1 MMNGL
6 QYTDMLGSLL
16 AKKRRMNEKTMQS
29 LSSLKGYYG
38 ILFYFLKDTYG
49 KKNVMLWTWVL
60 LNTS

>member
-49 KKNVMLWTWVL
+49 KKNVML
-60 LNTS
+60 